1 MNMFVDGLIALW
13 VVACL
18 SSLVI
23 VIAQERP
30 VLPWLLLALATGPV
44 AVILLLSRGA
54 PREVD
59 LDGRLCAGCFSRLR
73 GDDPFC
79 PRCRD
84 QRMRSK
90 TSWDG

>member
-1 MNMFVDGLIALW
+1 MNMAVDVLIALW

-44 AVILLLSRGA
+44 AVIFLLSRHA
-54 PREVD
+54 PPDARVD
-59 LDGRLCAGCFSRLR
+59 GGLCAGCFSRLR
-73 GDDPFC
+73 DGDPFC

-84 QRMRSK
+84 QRRSK
-90 TSWDG
+90 ASRGR